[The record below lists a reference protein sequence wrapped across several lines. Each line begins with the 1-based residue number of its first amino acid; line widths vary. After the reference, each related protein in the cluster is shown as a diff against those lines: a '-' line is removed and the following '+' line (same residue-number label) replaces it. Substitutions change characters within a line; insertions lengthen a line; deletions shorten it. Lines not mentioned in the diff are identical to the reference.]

1 MLSEMD
7 IKQTNI
13 KYVINSKCYEDNK
26 NKLRRLKMRRVLFC
40 SREEFSLALT
50 FELSLEGED

>member
-1 MLSEMD
+1 MD